1 MRFNIKNWQDKHLIT
16 ELDFNNQ
23 KAFQKYDAENKIRKS
38 TKITVGGKS
47 TTAGEQGGGTSN
59 GKKAAK
65 AGSKKQ
71 PVFHHT
77 DLTNLRWKTL
87 NRGTERVFKR
97 EAIPVL
103 NDMLDD
109 VIDNY
114 DGNLDDYKENGMSN
128 MPPNI
133 EKGLD
138 ALHKI
143 SADGGSSTDVDSFM
157 KTAYDQIE
165 QHLAP
170 KEPPS
175 PKTAFSMKSGAIDGN
190 TFEKMVPE
198 LKGYI
203 TRQSDEGRADLMA
216 SGLKSAGVY
225 GKGNVTLADAE
236 KAVDNISLDDI
247 QAYHDKYKI
256 TSETPDVAKTE
267 MKDDLKRLFD
277 QEHRLNKQFK
287 VAAGNP
293 LEVSYATGERIP
305 GWAND
310 PNGGEYKVGPENLP
324 GYDISQAKMSTQEAE
339 WARMDA
345 VGGEKEYNKQAKK
358 LKFKDGQLVSKVS
371 DKKAKASAKM
381 SDDERMDSMSAGE
394 IWSQDPSEP
403 YEYDTSTAKKA
414 GFKFTGGNVDGF
426 NGKDNYG
433 QEGEAAIIDMADQ
446 VAKGKMKQSK
456 MDKSLHPEDPRMS
469 DQGRKKELASQNY
482 DESVTSRS
490 TRIQEAKIYRTIQE
504 LKGLER
510 VL

>member
-1 MRFNIKNWQDKHLIT
+1 MLFNIKNWQDKHLIT
-16 ELDFNNQ
+16 ELDFKNQ

-114 DGNLDDYKENGMSN
+114 DGNLEDYKENGMSN

-293 LEVSYATGERIP
+293 LEFSYATGERIP

-371 DKKAKASAKM
+371 D
-381 SDDERMDSMSAGE
+381 E
-394 IWSQDPSEP
+394 
-403 YEYDTSTAKKA
+403 KA
-414 GFKFTGGNVDGF
+414 GFKFTGGNPDF

-433 QEGEAAIIDMADQ
+433 EEGEAEIITMASK
-446 VAKGKMKQSK
+446 VEKGEIEQSE

-482 DESVTSRS
+482 DESVTPRS
-490 TRIQEAKIYRTIQE
+490 TRIQEARIYRTIQE
-504 LKGLER
+504 LKALER
-510 VL
+510 K